1 MLNKIDNKKMSML
14 PNDILCKIYIDTIKI
29 KNRDDFD
36 NNMYKYLKKEVINQ
50 LNDLFY
56 EINKYPDDYDNIFE
70 CIIETDNKSCYR
82 LEDKAEWGIYLT
94 CVENIHYD
102 TNYEEY
108 NDIHTFIKNK
118 LDNPLFY
125 NKCYETEYFD
135 KLWKYRNPIKKC

>member
-1 MLNKIDNKKMSML
+1 MLNKNINML
-14 PNDILCKIYIDTIKI
+14 PNDILCKIYTDTIKM
-29 KNRDDFD
+29 KNRIDFD
-36 NNMYKYLKKEVINQ
+36 NNMYKYLKKEVIGQ

-56 EINKYPDDYDNIFE
+56 EINKYPDEYDNIFE

-82 LEDKAEWGIYLT
+82 LEEDYLT
-94 CVENIHYD
+94 CVENTHYD

-135 KLWKYRNPIKKC
+135 KLWKYRNVKKNIK